1 MLKNKFTKIANW
13 IFLILA
19 VILSISLIQNINHVA
34 HSGDKITEAQNRIK
48 ELEKEQ
54 KELQVNLQI
63 VKSDEFIEKQLREK
77 LGLAKKGELVV
88 VLPNEELVKKF
99 APKADIEEISL
110 PDPNWKKWQKL
121 FF

>member
-13 IFLILA
+13 IFLIAA

-54 KELQVNLQI
+54 KELQINLQI
-63 VKSDEFIEKQLREK
+63 VKSDDFIEKQLRDK

-88 VLPNEELVKKF
+88 VLPDPQIVKKF
-99 APKADIEEISL
+99 APHEEEEEITL
-110 PDPNWKKWQKL
+110 PDPNWRKWLKL
-121 FF
+121 FI